1 MMNNQNSQ
9 LPIDGSH
16 PDNLFH
22 PDNLCQYDMCLNPD
36 NLHPDMAKK
45 IIKDFK
51 LPFNYVNP
59 IQFAVMVKNM
69 LEVAP
74 EFTDAVD
81 MMMDICCCL
90 GIDKDDQ
97 PQFCGYIREITD
109 AMVEH
114 ILHIHNTGYQAFN
127 QRDINAFFP
136 VEQQNIPT
144 GDNYNYENAGKR
156 FISIDLKNAAFQAMK
171 TWDRIYGK
179 QHGYLIGSL
188 IDDYKTFVAYVV
200 NNCGFAANHNK
211 SVNKLVIDYISTCKS
226 LRQVIFGKTNPKRIM
241 HIEKFIMQTVVK
253 LIKSNMDIIPVR
265 FNNDEV
271 VYEYNESLERALY
284 ADEMLS
290 SLDLTITNPVS
301 NQTSTF
307 HVPMEFHKNL
317 YTLEEYSLIQHDDLV
332 PIEHKRPIK
341 FYVKNN
347 VSMLT
352 HTKLA
357 PDFKGLP
364 SQVYLTAR
372 ALFEGKMKLAHFFET
387 QPILMDGTFHW
398 LAIPTCPCHPEGDDV
413 DINTWEL
420 RCNPHNPS
428 NE

>member
-1 MMNNQNSQ
+1 MNDQNRQ
-9 LPIDGSH
+9 LLIDR
-16 PDNLFH
+16 
-22 PDNLCQYDMCLNPD
+22 
-36 NLHPDMAKK
+36 LHPDMAKK

-51 LPFNYVNP
+51 LPFNYINP
-59 IQFAVMVKNM
+59 TQFAAMVNNM

-74 EFTDAVD
+74 EFNDAVD
-81 MMMDICCCL
+81 MMVNICL
-90 GIDKDDQ
+90 RINKDDQ
-97 PQFCGYIREITD
+97 PQFCGFVRDITD

-114 ILHIHNTGYQAFN
+114 ILHNTGYQAFN

-144 GDNYNYENAGKR
+144 GDNYNYENAGKD

-171 TWDRIYGK
+171 AWDRIHGK
-179 QHGYLIGSL
+179 NQGYLIGSL
-188 IDDYKTFVAYVV
+188 IDDYRTFVAYVV
-200 NNCGFAANHNK
+200 NNCGFRIKHNDA
-211 SVNKLVIDYISTCKS
+211 VNKMVIDYVSTCKS

-241 HIEKFIMQTVVK
+241 HIEKFIMQAVVK
-253 LIKSNMDIIPVR
+253 IINGTFNIMPVR

-284 ADEMLS
+284 EENTLS
-290 SLDLTITNPVS
+290 HIDMIITNMVT
-301 NQTSTF
+301 NQTTLF
-307 HVPMEFHKNL
+307 QVPMEFHKNL
-317 YTLEEYSLIQHDDLV
+317 YTLEEYSLIQHDDLM

-352 HTKLA
+352 RTKLA
-357 PDFKGLP
+357 PDFKSLP

-387 QPILMDGTFHW
+387 QPILVDGTFHW

-420 RCNPHNPS
+420 RSNPHN

>member
-1 MMNNQNSQ
+1 MNNQNSQ
-9 LPIDGSH
+9 LPIDG
-16 PDNLFH
+16 FH
-22 PDNLCQYDMCLNPD
+22 PD

-51 LPFNYVNP
+51 LPFSYINP
-59 IQFAVMVKNM
+59 TQFAVMVKNM

-81 MMMDICCCL
+81 MMMDICP

-114 ILHIHNTGYQAFN
+114 ILHNTGYQAFN
-127 QRDINAFFP
+127 QKDINAFFP

-200 NNCGFAANHNK
+200 NNCGFAYNHSK

-241 HIEKFIMQTVVK
+241 HIEKFIMQSVVK
-253 LIKSNMDIIPVR
+253 IINDTFNIIPVR

-284 ADEMLS
+284 ADYMLS
-290 SLDLTITNPVS
+290 TLDLTITNQVS

-307 HVPMEFHKNL
+307 PVPMEFHKNL

>member
-1 MMNNQNSQ
+1 MNDQNRQ
-9 LPIDGSH
+9 LLIDR
-16 PDNLFH
+16 
-22 PDNLCQYDMCLNPD
+22 
-36 NLHPDMAKK
+36 LHPDMAKK

-51 LPFNYVNP
+51 LPFNYINQT
-59 IQFAVMVKNM
+59 QFAAMVNNM

-74 EFTDAVD
+74 EFNDAVD
-81 MMMDICCCL
+81 MMVNICL
-90 GIDKDDQ
+90 RINKDDQ
-97 PQFCGYIREITD
+97 PQFCGFVRDITD

-114 ILHIHNTGYQAFN
+114 ILHNTGYQAFN

-144 GDNYNYENAGKR
+144 GDNYNYENAGKD

-171 TWDRIYGK
+171 AWDRIHGK
-179 QHGYLIGSL
+179 NQGYLIGSL
-188 IDDYKTFVAYVV
+188 IDDYRTFVAYVV
-200 NNCGFAANHNK
+200 NDCGFRIKHNDA
-211 SVNKLVIDYISTCKS
+211 VNKMVIDYVSTCKS

-241 HIEKFIMQTVVK
+241 HIEKFIMQAVVK
-253 LIKSNMDIIPVR
+253 LVNGTFNIMPVR

-271 VYEYNESLERALY
+271 VYEYNELLERALY
-284 ADEMLS
+284 EENTLS
-290 SLDLTITNPVS
+290 HIDMIMTNMVT
-301 NQTSTF
+301 NQTTLF
-307 HVPMEFHKNL
+307 QVPMEFHKNL
-317 YTLEEYSLIQHDDLV
+317 YTLEEYSLIQHDDLM

-352 HTKLA
+352 RTKLA
-357 PDFKGLP
+357 PDFKSLP

-387 QPILMDGTFHW
+387 QPILVDGTFHW
-398 LAIPTCPCHPEGDDV
+398 LAIPTCLCHPEGDDV

-420 RCNPHNPS
+420 RGNIHNTEIHNPDAGVETEPEND

>member
-1 MMNNQNSQ
+1 MNDQNRQ
-9 LPIDGSH
+9 LLIDR
-16 PDNLFH
+16 
-22 PDNLCQYDMCLNPD
+22 
-36 NLHPDMAKK
+36 LHPDMAKK
-45 IIKDFK
+45 IVKDFK
-51 LPFNYVNP
+51 LPFNYINP
-59 IQFAVMVKNM
+59 TQFATMVDNM

-74 EFTDAVD
+74 EFNDAVD
-81 MMMDICCCL
+81 MMVNICL
-90 GIDKDDQ
+90 RINKDDQ
-97 PQFCGYIREITD
+97 LQFCGFVRDITD

-114 ILHIHNTGYQAFN
+114 ILHNTGYQAFN

-144 GDNYNYENAGKR
+144 GDNYNYENAGKD

-171 TWDRIYGK
+171 AWDRIHGK
-179 QHGYLIGSL
+179 NQGYLIGSL
-188 IDDYKTFVAYVV
+188 IEDYKTFVAYVV
-200 NNCGFAANHNK
+200 NNSGFRFSHNDAV
-211 SVNKLVIDYISTCKS
+211 SNMVIDYVSTCKS

-241 HIEKFIMQTVVK
+241 HIEKFIMQAVVK
-253 LIKSNMDIIPVR
+253 LINGTFNIMPVR

-271 VYEYNESLERALY
+271 VYEYNELLERALY
-284 ADEMLS
+284 EENTLS
-290 SLDLTITNPVS
+290 HIDMIMTNMVT
-301 NQTSTF
+301 NQTTLF
-307 HVPMEFHKNL
+307 QVPMEFHKNL
-317 YTLEEYSLIQHDDLV
+317 YTLEEYSLIQHDDLM

-352 HTKLA
+352 RTKLA
-357 PDFKGLP
+357 PDFKSLP

-372 ALFEGKMKLAHFFET
+372 ALFEDKIKLAHFFET
-387 QPILMDGTFHW
+387 QPILVDGTFHW

-420 RCNPHNPS
+420 RSNPHN